1 MDPLWSTDAEA
12 PFDPL
17 TNHPVPP
24 GASAASANL
33 PSRPMPP
40 WRVGVALSGVL
51 GLALAARLIRLD
63 HGGFLTLYYA
73 AAVRSMS
80 ADWHNFLFAAFDPLG
95 FLAIDKPPVAFWPQ
109 VAAVKLLGFSP
120 FALRLPQVL
129 EGVAAVGLL
138 FHLVSRRLGT
148 GAGLIAAMF
157 LAISPLNVAVDRS
170 NDTDACLVLVMLLAA
185 WPLAVAAERARLG
198 WLVLAAAILGIG
210 FNVKMLAAMV
220 VAPAF
225 IVVYWFGAPA
235 PWRRRLAHLA
245 AAGLTLT
252 VVSLSWPM
260 VSELTPP
267 DDRPYVDSTPDNSV
281 LELAI
286 DHNALD
292 RFVRPAW
299 LGRSR
304 GKPLERMTALGRTDG
319 GIPAGVLRLAD
330 PRLATQ
336 VLWLLPLAF
345 AGVLIGV
352 RRDLGNDLKPL
363 PLDPRRQAAA
373 LWMVWVVV
381 AAMVYSFAGGLFQ
394 PYYLAPL
401 GPGLAALAAIG
412 VTRLRTP
419 AAMIA
424 AFLITAAWQAFL
436 VYGSAEFTDLA
447 LCVGAVPLV
456 GALIATGL
464 VMAGPRLAGAAMAC
478 AVLVLLVPQAA
489 WTAGTILAHGGGNP
503 VAHLVEPAQTASPLG
518 GPSPALAR
526 NPRLVKFLTDN
537 RGGARWLLATPNA
550 RQASPIIMQ
559 TGEPVMAVGG
569 FLGSVPI
576 LTPDDL
582 AHLVSSGD
590 LRFVLIGGGP
600 AWATGE
606 PRGGP
611 GQPRLG
617 REMRMLRDWV
627 LGHGQEVPPEQWR
640 SVPAVITPAGERRWT
655 DGPATLQLYDLAA
668 AHSPGS

>member
-1 MDPLWSTDAEA
+1 MDAEA
-12 PFDPL
+12 PIDPV
-17 TNHPVPP
+17 TISPVPP
-24 GASAASANL
+24 GANASAGVYDRS
-33 PSRPMPP
+33 SRPLPA
-40 WRVGVALSGVL
+40 WFARLALLAVL
-51 GLALAARLIRLD
+51 GLALAVRLMRLD

-73 AAVRSMS
+73 AAVRSMV

-95 FLAIDKPPVAFWPQ
+95 FLSIDKPPVAFWLQ
-109 VAAVKLLGFSP
+109 VASVKLLGFSP

-138 FHLVSRRLGT
+138 FHLVSRRFGAGT
-148 GAGLIAAMF
+148 GLVAALL

-170 NDTDACLVLVMLLAA
+170 NNTDSCLVLVMLLAA
-185 WPLAVAAERARLG
+185 WPLAVAAERARVG
-198 WLVLAAAILGIG
+198 WLMVAAAILGIG

-220 VAPAF
+220 IAPAF
-225 IVVYWFGAPA
+225 IIIYWLGAA
-235 PWRRRLAHLA
+235 VSWRRRLAHLA
-245 AAGLTLT
+245 AAGLTLL

-260 VSELTPP
+260 VTELTPP
-267 DDRPYVDSTPDNSV
+267 DDRPYVDSTQDNSV

-286 DHNALD
+286 GHNALD
-292 RFVRPAW
+292 RFVRPSW

-304 GKPLERMTALGRTDG
+304 AERPERMAGLGRAVG
-319 GIPAGVLRLAD
+319 GVPAGVLRLAD

-345 AGVLIGV
+345 AGALIGL
-352 RRDLGNDLKPL
+352 RRDPGAEEHRL
-363 PLDPRRQAAA
+363 PLDPLQQATA
-373 LWMVWVVV
+373 LWALWVVV
-381 AAMVYSFAGGLFQ
+381 AAIVYSFAGGLFQ

-401 GPGLAALAAIG
+401 GPGLAALAAIC

-419 AAMIA
+419 AMMIA

-436 VYGSAEFTDLA
+436 VYDSADFTDLV
-447 LCVGAVPLV
+447 LCLGAAPLV
-456 GALIATGL
+456 GALIAAGL

-503 VAHLVEPAQTASPLG
+503 VAHLIEPAQTAGPLG
-518 GPSPALAR
+518 GPSLALAR
-526 NPRLVKFLTDN
+526 NPKLVKFLTDN

-576 LTPDDL
+576 LKPADL
-582 AHLVSSGD
+582 AQLVASGE
-590 LRFVLIGGGP
+590 LRFAIVGGGP
-600 AWATGE
+600 AWETGQQ
-606 PRGGP
+606 PGGAA
-611 GQPRLG
+611 QPRIG
-617 REMRMLRDWV
+617 REMRALRDWV
-627 LGHGQEVPPEQWR
+627 VAHGQQVPPDQWR
-640 SVPAVITPAGERRWT
+640 SVPPTVTLAGERRWA
-655 DGPATLQLYDLAA
+655 DGPANLELYDLAA
-668 AHSPGS
+668 ARPPAS